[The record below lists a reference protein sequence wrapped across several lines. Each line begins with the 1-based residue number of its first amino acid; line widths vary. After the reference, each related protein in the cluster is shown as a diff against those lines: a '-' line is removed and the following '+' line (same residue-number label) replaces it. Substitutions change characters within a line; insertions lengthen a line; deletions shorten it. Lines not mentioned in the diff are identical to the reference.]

1 MTKNTKKQQVTAE
14 LTNEQILAQ
23 KFVKLAC
30 AEDTRAEVIYNLCTT
45 YGATFAKGKQI
56 QPATLLK
63 ATYAAITLEVENS
76 EVILK
81 EDKTRVAENA
91 KVAAKRC
98 LYAALA
104 VYKTGKIELADIQA
118 AIKSVGFYKLW
129 NEGTALNGVKSSGK
143 GKAKQPTVET
153 TQPTVEQTAETTQ
166 PTVEQTAE
174 TTQPTVEQTAEATQ
188 PTVET
193 NGCGDVVT
201 DADAWNSAL
210 ALVEKLAKL
219 KLERSSKLAVVA
231 ELVDAFGITL
241 DEVKA
246 NEKQA

>member
-174 TTQPTVEQTAEATQ
+174 ATQ